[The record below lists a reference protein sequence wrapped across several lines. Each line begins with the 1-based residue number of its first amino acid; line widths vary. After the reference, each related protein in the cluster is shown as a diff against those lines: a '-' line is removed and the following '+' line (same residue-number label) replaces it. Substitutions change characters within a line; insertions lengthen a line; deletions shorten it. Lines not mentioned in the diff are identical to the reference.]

1 MKYKRV
7 FSNVLPWSS
16 VHSCPIGSLASVKA
30 ILEIAGKDSLEHRDS
45 QNRTPL
51 HVATMGGHGEVVNFL
66 LSQEG

>member
-1 MKYKRV
+1 MCLSECFIAKLIV
-7 FSNVLPWSS
+7 FLSL
-16 VHSCPIGSLASVKA
+16 GSLASVKA

-66 LSQEG
+66 LSQEGSFRV